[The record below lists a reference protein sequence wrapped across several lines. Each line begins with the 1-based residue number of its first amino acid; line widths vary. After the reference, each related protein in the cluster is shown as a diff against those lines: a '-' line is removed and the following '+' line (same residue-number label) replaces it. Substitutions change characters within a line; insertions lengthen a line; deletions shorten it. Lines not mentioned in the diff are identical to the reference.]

1 MKIVL
6 SKSDR
11 FDLSYE
17 ASYLYSELSGVRV
30 QTLDDHRIP
39 RHCPHLIKVVTE
51 MGVNADYNLPKV
63 GFEVVE
69 ITNNKYII
77 YVGNGKEQVLTPDCQ
92 EIYWTVTNDI

>member
-30 QTLDDHRIP
+30 QTLDDHTIP
-39 RHCPHLIKVVTE
+39 RHCLHLIEVVTKL
-51 MGVNADYNLPKV
+51 GVNADYNLPKV

-69 ITNNKYII
+69 ITSDKYLI
-77 YVGNGKEQVLTPDCQ
+77 YVGSNGKENVLTPDSQ
-92 EIYWTVTNDI
+92 HIYWTVI